1 MIRGRHKGFYDDVSN
16 LSDEE
21 FNKLLEESYLEN
33 GELDEQ
39 MAEKLLDVSWEV
51 DNILYDNN
59 VIDENKVPNLHEKI
73 YNQESIDI
81 QKTIEYL
88 KENLKKGD

>member
-1 MIRGRHKGFYDDVSN
+1 MIRGKRKGFYDDTSN

-39 MAEKLLDVSWEV
+39 MAEKLSDVSWEV
-51 DNILYDNN
+51 DNIL
-59 VIDENKVPNLHEKI
+59 
-73 YNQESIDI
+73 
-81 QKTIEYL
+81 
-88 KENLKKGD
+88 KGE

>member
-1 MIRGRHKGFYDDVSN
+1 MIRGKRKGFYDDTSN

-39 MAEKLLDVSWEV
+39 MAEKLSDVSWEV
-51 DNILYDNN
+51 DNI
-59 VIDENKVPNLHEKI
+59 I
-73 YNQESIDI
+73 
-81 QKTIEYL
+81 
-88 KENLKKGD
+88 KGE